1 MSKSCFE
8 RGWILCLNT
17 CDSLLRRTGSGPL
30 ETSLNHSLKTEQL
43 LSLKFKVEGKVQS
56 SNLLGF

>member
-17 CDSLLRRTGSGPL
+17 CDSLLRRTGSGSL
-30 ETSLNHSLKTEQL
+30 ETSLNHSLKTEHL